1 MTASLKVTSRF
12 ASIGILTALFWGMV
26 LVISGAESLTVQ
38 GFNGEAVLR
47 GFGEPVLKSA
57 ALLSVSVQPFAARN
71 AALVL
76 LKTGAAALP
85 S

>member
-1 MTASLKVTSRF
+1 
-12 ASIGILTALFWGMV
+12 MV

-71 AALVL
+71 AAIVL
-76 LKTGAAALP
+76 LKPGAAALP